1 MIGFMS
7 MMSGDELQAG
17 GTRDA
22 VADVQGSRV
31 VNTKTLM
38 LLLIFS
44 TSDPYVDK
52 IRIFA
57 R

>member
-7 MMSGDELQAG
+7 MMPGDELQAG
-17 GTRDA
+17 GTQGT

-52 IRIFA
+52 VRTFVQ
-57 R
+57 